1 VQTIIRKTVSNPT
14 EQPKNMMTGVTQ
26 GYTKNLESRG
36 IGFQGRIV
44 PSREGCSPEKG
55 AQSAE
60 EMGKTTNA
68 REKRKEIDVFSG
80 WLPGFSPEAAA
91 RLRVDLE
98 EIDSDARRDE
108 NNPVIS
114 IPET

>member
-1 VQTIIRKTVSNPT
+1 
-14 EQPKNMMTGVTQ
+14 MMTGVTQ
-26 GYTKNLESRG
+26 GYTKNLELRG

-68 REKRKEIDVFSG
+68 REKQKEIDVFSG

-91 RLRVDLE
+91 RLRAGP
-98 EIDSDARRDE
+98 DARRDE
-108 NNPVIS
+108 NNPAIS